1 MGRINTVRANM
12 TSGFTASDGLKLNMS
27 SDADVQVINSLKK
40 EMEAQLA
47 GIKDN
52 LKAELTK
59 KINEASGGALSQF
72 GSLDDI
78 KSKLTGSV
86 GQANSY
92 EKQLTQKRTEAE
104 KQLKGKADEATK
116 KAADSAKK
124 EIGNQLKKLF

>member
-1 MGRINTVRANM
+1 MIKIEDEESLKKAAPEIFGERKEALEEEQRSREKLENAKEALFERLEA
-12 TSGFTASDGLKLNMS
+12 DGLKLNIN

-52 LKAELTK
+52 IKAELTK

-78 KSKLTGSV
+78 KGKLTGSV
-86 GQANSY
+86 NKANEY
-92 EKQLTQKRTEAE
+92 DRL
-104 KQLKGKADEATK
+104 LL
-116 KAADSAKK
+116 
-124 EIGNQLKKLF
+124 N

>member
-1 MGRINTVRANM
+1 M
-12 TSGFTASDGLKLNMS
+12 F
-27 SDADVQVINSLKK
+27 INSLKK

-47 GIKDN
+47 GIKEN

-59 KINEASGGALSQF
+59 KINEASGGALGQF

-92 EKQLTQKRTEAE
+92 ENQLKQKRAEAE

-116 KAADSAKK
+116 KAADNAKK